1 MKKLLNYRRA
11 SSVLGLSFEGE
22 RIEGAHL
29 QVAGGGVKIAQ
40 TVSASLTLDVLNAE
54 PELIGREIRNH
65 LDAAEIRERRCVVC
79 LPLQWALTVQVKVP
93 PLGEEDVANFL
104 QIEAERGFPAAYET
118 LSIATS
124 RLTLENGEQFAT
136 LVAVPKTHLAR
147 LEKVLAAAQLKPASF
162 SLGSLA
168 LQNPREK
175 PSEGIALIVG
185 ERVALQII
193 RGGGIAALRTFDGAI
208 ENEGGRKKV
217 NVDFLAREMRVT
229 LGQLPDAIR
238 SGLQTVRIIG
248 QGDLAENLAREIKP
262 GLASLGLAVELAGN
276 CLPKNIAGSTP
287 PEMAISSAL
296 NLAAENLSGQGAV
309 LEFLPKRVRA
319 WQQVAAK
326 FSSKKIAGTATVAGA
341 LALLVLLAFLI
352 QQAQLS
358 LLRSKWAGMEPKVAE
373 LDSFQQNIKKFRPW
387 FDDSVRSLAILRRLT
402 EAFPEDGQVSAK
414 TFEVREPASV
424 SCSGVARD
432 NQSFLKMLE
441 KLRATKE
448 ITELK
453 IEQVRGQSPL
463 QFTFSFHW
471 GGANA
476 N

>member
-1 MKKLLNYRRA
+1 MKNLLNYRR
-11 SSVLGLSFEGE
+11 SSSLLGLSFEGD
-22 RIEGAHL
+22 RLEGVHL
-29 QVAGGGVKIAQ
+29 QLMNGAAHIAQ
-40 TVSASLTLDVLNAE
+40 KVSEPLSLDVLNAE

-79 LPLQWALTVQVKVP
+79 LPLQWALTVQVKLP

-118 LSIATS
+118 LSIGTS
-124 RLTLENGEQFAT
+124 RLLLENGEQFAT
-136 LVAVPKTHLAR
+136 LVAIPKTHLAR
-147 LEKVLAAAQLKPASF
+147 LEKVLAAAQLKPVSF

-168 LQNPREK
+168 LQNPRVK
-175 PSEGIALIVG
+175 TAEGVALIVG

-208 ENEGGRKKV
+208 ENENGQKKI

-238 SGLQTVRIIG
+238 ASLSKVKIIG
-248 QGDLAENLAREIKP
+248 RGELAENLARDIAPALAPMGLTVEI
-262 GLASLGLAVELAGN
+262 VQN
-276 CLPKNIAGSTP
+276 CLPKNISKPVPAELS
-287 PEMAISSAL
+287 ISPAL
-296 NLAAENLSGQGAV
+296 NLAAENLAGSGPV

-319 WQQVAAK
+319 WQQVATK
-326 FSSKKIAGTATVAGA
+326 FSSKKIAGAATVAGSIA
-341 LALLVLLAFLI
+341 LIVLLAFLVQQI
-352 QQAQLS
+352 QLL
-358 LLRSKWAGMEPKVAE
+358 LLRSKWRTMGPKVAE

-387 FDDSVRSLAILRRLT
+387 FDDSMRSLAILRRLT

-414 TFEVREPASV
+414 TFEIREPSAV

-441 KLRATKE
+441 KLRGTKE
-448 ITELK
+448 ISEIK

-471 GGANA
+471 RGANG

>member
-1 MKKLLNYRRA
+1 
-11 SSVLGLSFEGE
+11 
-22 RIEGAHL
+22 
-29 QVAGGGVKIAQ
+29 
-40 TVSASLTLDVLNAE
+40 
-54 PELIGREIRNH
+54 
-65 LDAAEIRERRCVVC
+65 
-79 LPLQWALTVQVKVP
+79 
-93 PLGEEDVANFL
+93 
-104 QIEAERGFPAAYET
+104 
-118 LSIATS
+118 
-124 RLTLENGEQFAT
+124 
-136 LVAVPKTHLAR
+136 
-147 LEKVLAAAQLKPASF
+147 
-162 SLGSLA
+162 
-168 LQNPREK
+168 
-175 PSEGIALIVG
+175 
-185 ERVALQII
+185 
-193 RGGGIAALRTFDGAI
+193 
-208 ENEGGRKKV
+208 
-217 NVDFLAREMRVT
+217 
-229 LGQLPDAIR
+229 
-238 SGLQTVRIIG
+238 
-248 QGDLAENLAREIKP
+248 
-262 GLASLGLAVELAGN
+262 
-276 CLPKNIAGSTP
+276 
-287 PEMAISSAL
+287 MAISSAL
-296 NLAAENLSGQGAV
+296 NLAAENLAGQGAV